1 MTIDGPGRN
10 EQALGDRG
18 IAHALGH
25 QRKNLRLS
33 TRQTEAIAAGR
44 NPQAPRNGA
53 NAFRAHSFAQGQRRR
68 GCAEPF
74 KDFKCLSLFRFD
86 AVSAR
91 RVAASGEQAGLRC
104 DRVVPAVFADEQDPG
119 T

>member
-1 MTIDGPGRN
+1 MPGD
-10 EQALGDRG
+10 EVV
-18 IAHALGH
+18 
-25 QRKNLRLS
+25 
-33 TRQTEAIAAGR
+33 
-44 NPQAPRNGA
+44 
-53 NAFRAHSFAQGQRRR
+53 
-68 GCAEPF
+68 
-74 KDFKCLSLFRFD
+74 LFRFD